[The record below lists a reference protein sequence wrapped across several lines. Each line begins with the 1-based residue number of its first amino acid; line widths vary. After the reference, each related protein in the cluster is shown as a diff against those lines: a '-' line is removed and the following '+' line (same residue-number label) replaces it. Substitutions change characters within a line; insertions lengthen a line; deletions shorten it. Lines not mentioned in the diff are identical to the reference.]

1 MVFLDLV
8 VHALA
13 DSGLQTQA
21 VHAFQLHSLFAQVLA
36 VHLVDLE
43 HHVQAYTAV
52 HLAVVH
58 KHLFAHHLPAPA
70 ERASVA
76 SDQHQSLLNVVVP
89 VLDSQA
95 LPGQGGDTQLGVHH
109 GQEAE

>member
-1 MVFLDLV
+1 M
-8 VHALA
+8 
-13 DSGLQTQA
+13 
-21 VHAFQLHSLFAQVLA
+21 
-36 VHLVDLE
+36 HLVDLE
-43 HHVQAYTAV
+43 HHVQSYAAV
-52 HLAVVH
+52 HQAVVH
-58 KHLFAHHLPAPA
+58 KHLFAYHLAAPA